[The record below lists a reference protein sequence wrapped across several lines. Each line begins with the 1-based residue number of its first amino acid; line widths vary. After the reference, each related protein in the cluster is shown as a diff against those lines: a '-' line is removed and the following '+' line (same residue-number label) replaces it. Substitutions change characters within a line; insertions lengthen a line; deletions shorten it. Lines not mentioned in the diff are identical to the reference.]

1 MKKLETAHDLQARL
15 LVILQTVEREFSPLS
30 DEQLR
35 WKPTANRSSPGWS
48 IVECLQHL
56 NLAERYYI
64 RNLQHKVDTL
74 GLLQTQPTDQVLE
87 SDWVGKAMLY
97 VVDPQVKMKVP
108 APGIIRPRSAA
119 DLDPAVVLAQFNE
132 LQTLLNTLLDK
143 AVYLDWNQEKV
154 ASLFG
159 QWLKIR
165 LGDTFRMLVAHTER
179 HLNQAIRAKAERA
192 ALANS
197 TH

>member
-1 MKKLETAHDLQARL
+1 MQKLETARDLQTRL
-15 LVILQTVEREFSPLS
+15 SVILQTVEREFTPLTG
-30 DEQLR
+30 EQLR
-35 WKPTANRSSPGWS
+35 WKPTAGRSAPGWS

-64 RNLQHKVDTL
+64 RNLQHKVATL
-74 GLLQTQPTDQVLE
+74 GLVQTQPTDQLLE
-87 SDWVGKAMLY
+87 SDWVGKTMLY
-97 VVDPQVKMKVP
+97 IVDPQVKMKLP
-108 APGIIRPRSAA
+108 APGIIRPRPAA
-119 DLDPAVVLAQFNE
+119 DLDPASVVAQFNE
-132 LQTLLNTLLDK
+132 LQTLLHSILDK

-179 HLNQAIRAKAERA
+179 HLNQALRAKTEQT
-192 ALANS
+192 ALADS
-197 TH
+197 PH

>member
-1 MKKLETAHDLQARL
+1 MKKLETARDLQTRL
-15 LVILQTVEREFSPLS
+15 SVILQTVEREFSPLS
-30 DEQLR
+30 DEQLC
-35 WKPTANRSSPGWS
+35 WKPTANRPSPGWS

-74 GLLQTQPTDQVLE
+74 GLSQTQPTDQVLG
-87 SDWVGKAMLY
+87 SDWVGKVMLY
-97 VVDPQVKMKVP
+97 IVDPQVKMRLP
-108 APGIIRPRSAA
+108 APGIIRPRSAV
-119 DLDPAVVLAQFNE
+119 DLDPAAVLAQFNE
-132 LQTLLNTLLDK
+132 LQTLLHTLLDK
-143 AVYLDWNQEKV
+143 AVYLDWNHEKV
-154 ASLFG
+154 DSLFG

-179 HLNQAIRAKAERA
+179 HLNQALRAKIEMAT
-192 ALANS
+192 LLNS